1 MNNLTIIIQFKKDK
15 NTIKNM
21 LRHVTLTAFTII
33 DNHNKILGLQPRDK
47 VAMLEVNTIEFFLK
61 EFT

>member
-1 MNNLTIIIQFKKDK
+1 MNNLSIIIQFKKDK

-33 DNHNKILGLQPRDK
+33 DNPNKY
-47 VAMLEVNTIEFFLK
+47 E
-61 EFT
+61 